1 MNLLVPVGLIRQLC
15 KVSLRMNRFVPLSS
29 TTRTRKHI
37 PIIAMTAHAM
47 KGDRERC
54 LEAGM
59 NGYVAKP
66 IQAQQL
72 YEAMQAVMGPAV
84 KDSAATEA
92 GRGEDSV
99 TVRSEDSISL
109 DLETALTRLG
119 SDKELFKQAAALFVD
134 QSPSLMADIRAAVAS
149 QDPRS
154 LEIAS
159 HTFKGSIANFGATRA
174 CDLALKLE
182 MMGRERNL
190 TAVTAVMTSLE
201 AEVDSVTN
209 AIAEFIG
216 EHEEESLLLR

>member
-1 MNLLVPVGLIRQLC
+1 
-15 KVSLRMNRFVPLSS
+15 
-29 TTRTRKHI
+29 
-37 PIIAMTAHAM
+37 
-47 KGDRERC
+47 
-54 LEAGM
+54 
-59 NGYVAKP
+59 
-66 IQAQQL
+66 
-72 YEAMQAVMGPAV
+72 
-84 KDSAATEA
+84 
-92 GRGEDSV
+92 
-99 TVRSEDSISL
+99 
-109 DLETALTRLG
+109 
-119 SDKELFKQAAALFVD
+119 
-134 QSPSLMADIRAAVAS
+134 MADIRAAVAS